1 MENNSQDGSGVSH
14 FKAAVTFAVGL
25 LLIAFVLIFLK
36 CCTLSEKN
44 EEKDVQKSE
53 SMVVLVDESNSN
65 YNEENS
71 LNESDSLIET
81 EKSSIES
88 LSETVGNGSNSSSE
102 NNLESIGN
110 NLQTDISSESSET
123 EVESSSESD
132 IGYSDEESGY
142 KEIVGVEEPVLGE
155 IYDISA
161 IVSGKSVYS
170 IDNESY
176 AYTLNIIIPA
186 GDEYKVINHFCS
198 KKIYDGVNTGETIQV
213 SLQFSEEGLISILT
227 ITK

>member
-1 MENNSQDGSGVSH
+1 MENNNQDGNGVSH

-25 LLIAFVLIFLK
+25 ILIAFVLIFLK
-36 CCTLSEKN
+36 CCTLNKKN

-53 SMVVLVDESNSN
+53 SMAVLVDESNSN

-71 LNESDSLIET
+71 LNKSDLLIET
-81 EKSSIES
+81 EKSSNES
-88 LSETVGNGSNSSSE
+88 LPETIGNGSNSSSE

-110 NLQTDISSESSET
+110 NLQTDISLESGET
-123 EVESSSESD
+123 EVESNSESD
-132 IGYSDEESGY
+132 TGYSSEESGC
-142 KEIVGVEEPVLGE
+142 KEIVGVGEPVLGE

-186 GDEYKVINHFCS
+186 GDEYKVVNHFCS
-198 KKIYDGVNTGETIQV
+198 KKIYDGVNTGETVQV